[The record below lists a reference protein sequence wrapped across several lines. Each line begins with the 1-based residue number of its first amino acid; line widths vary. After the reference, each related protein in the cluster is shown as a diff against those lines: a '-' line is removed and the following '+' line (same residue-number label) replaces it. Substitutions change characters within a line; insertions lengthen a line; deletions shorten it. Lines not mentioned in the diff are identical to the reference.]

1 MKTPRFAKDRARAQM
16 RGVDKSMWPDP
27 PMVPAVALRQC
38 EAAQSVEQVRA
49 IVGKYLTR
57 KEDDG
62 RC

>member
-1 MKTPRFAKDRARAQM
+1 MKTPRFATGRARVRM

-38 EAAQSVEQVRA
+38 ESARTIGEVRA

-57 KEDDG
+57 KENDG
-62 RC
+62 RH